1 MLLLKPFVVVTK
13 CGRSLE
19 RVDAPWAAE
28 PRTGRNEP
36 LQGGNTGL
44 GHCSVSGESGIAG
57 RGWKAPAA
65 RSPGYREKICG
76 TIISTDACPNQA
88 FLPPENGRNK
98 RNWLCSYQGDR
109 KEQALTDSLDKF
121 FNTLWL
127 EMFLLL
133 LAPGRKLSGKL

>member
-1 MLLLKPFVVVTK
+1 MVVTK

-36 LQGGNTGL
+36 LQGGNSGL
-44 GHCSVSGESGIAG
+44 GRCSMSGESGITG

-65 RSPGYREKICG
+65 RSPGYREKIYG

-88 FLPPENGRNK
+88 FCLRRMAGIKGIGFAASGGEG
-98 RNWLCSYQGDR
+98 

-133 LAPGRKLSGKL
+133 LAPGRKLSGEALES